1 MKIHLTDSA
10 IDDLR
15 ELQVYYEERLI
26 PQAGQRFV
34 TEIFDRMEARTDNP
48 DIGRVV
54 PEFDTDNIRELI
66 HKPFRVVYL
75 REASSI
81 FVIRVW
87 RSERILELP

>member
-1 MKIHLTDSA
+1 MKVRLTESA

-15 ELQVYYEERLI
+15 ELLLYYEEPLV
-26 PQAGQRFV
+26 PQVGQSFV
-34 TEIFDRMEARTDNP
+34 TEILDRIETLIDNP

-54 PEFDTDNIRELI
+54 PEFSTDNIRELI
-66 HKPFRVVYL
+66 HKPFRVIYL
-75 REASSI
+75 RESSTI